1 MAERPW
7 KFESSRPHQSL
18 EFIKE
23 IQGVSGKV
31 KIQTTLQTTLNHA
44 SPRAE
49 KCCHVQLVWR
59 LPTILIASARLG
71 IVVTGASRCSL
82 HGNIVMRILSKRQLK
97 ELVLYSP
104 QHIARLEKAGQF
116 PKRVHLGPSRVGWV
130 EAEVL
135 DWLQKR
141 LDRREAP
148 SRHSF

>member
-1 MAERPW
+1 MFR
-7 KFESSRPHQSL
+7 
-18 EFIKE
+18 
-23 IQGVSGKV
+23 
-31 KIQTTLQTTLNHA
+31 HA
-44 SPRAE
+44 LP
-49 KCCHVQLVWR
+49 VWR
-59 LPTILIASARLG
+59 LSPILIASTRLG

-116 PKRVHLGPSRVGWV
+116 PLRVNLGPARVGWV

-141 LDRREAP
+141 LDCREAP